1 MVKFLESF
9 SIDQPTAQV
18 IPGNVTVNQSD
29 TITLTC
35 LTSGNPAPTVT
46 WTTDGNQSVILSSDN
61 KLELV
66 ITSKTN
72 EGRYRCT
79 VANGIGLPGTS
90 TAYVFVK
97 REYPSVRLASLFFL
111 CYPQWKIENIQSKR
125 FIPRLI
131 QLRVLIIALL

>member
-79 VANGIGLPGTS
+79 VANGIGLPGRS

-97 REYPSVRLASLFFL
+97 REYPSVRLASLFFCVIPSGRL
-111 CYPQWKIENIQSKR
+111 KISSRK
-125 FIPRLI
+125 
-131 QLRVLIIALL
+131 ALSPVSYNSVC

>member
-97 REYPSVRLASLFFL
+97 REYPSVRLASLFFCAIPSGRL
-111 CYPQWKIENIQSKR
+111 KISSRN
-125 FIPRLI
+125 
-131 QLRVLIIALL
+131 ALSPVSYNSVC